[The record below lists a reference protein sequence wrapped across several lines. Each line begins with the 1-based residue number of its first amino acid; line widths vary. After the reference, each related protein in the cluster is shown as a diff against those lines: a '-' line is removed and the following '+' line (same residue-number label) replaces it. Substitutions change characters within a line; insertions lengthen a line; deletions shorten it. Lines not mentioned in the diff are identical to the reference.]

1 MMSPPGRNVQISLSD
16 RGQRLVK
23 KRPEPDDEED
33 LLRFLKG
40 GLGAK

>member
-1 MMSPPGRNVQISLSD
+1 MMSPSGHNVQASLSD
-16 RGQRLVK
+16 RSQRVVK
-23 KRPEPDDEED
+23 KRPESDDEED